1 MLAQAAGGRGTGRAA
16 GPQAMD
22 CLTYRT
28 ARVAVGVFHD
38 LESLQRAVGE
48 LEVAGV
54 APSDVTLM
62 TDRPTLERR
71 FGCRVDGDPGPRG
84 AGRRYRVAW
93 PDPYGAGPVARWSR
107 FVEGGLAAPL
117 LVSDGM
123 AAAEL
128 WRALAGLSLH
138 GSLIDAIKQGA
149 VLVCVAVGDSR
160 QEKRVCT
167 ALLRHTDSS
176 VQVHDLIA

>member
-1 MLAQAAGGRGTGRAA
+1 
-16 GPQAMD
+16 MD
-22 CLTYRT
+22 WLTYRM

-38 LESLQRAVGE
+38 LESLQRAAGE
-48 LEVAGV
+48 LEASGV
-54 APSDVTLM
+54 APSGVTLM

-71 FGCRVDGDPGPRG
+71 FRCSVDGDPGRRG
-84 AGRRYRVAW
+84 GGRRYRVAW

-107 FVEGGLAAPL
+107 FVEVEDGLAAPL

-123 AAAEL
+123 AAAKL

-167 ALLRHTDSS
+167 ALLRHADSS